1 MHLQVPWTINHGPW
15 TNNNMNEAEKDPQRH
30 IIIKGARVHNLKNMD
45 VAIPKNKLV
54 VVTGMSGSGKS
65 SLAFD
70 TLYAEGQRRYV
81 ESLSSYARQF
91 LGRMNK
97 PDVDYIKGI
106 APAIAI
112 EQKVIT
118 SNPRSTVGTSTEIYD
133 YLKLL
138 FSRIGKTISPV
149 SGGIVKKDSVTD
161 VINFIMTLPDETQV
175 TVLCPLYPHNN
186 RSLKEEL
193 AVLMQKGFVRVE
205 FKGKLSKIESLLED
219 MSIVDDG
226 SWLVEELK
234 VEGEKPKAE
243 SKKVKGKS
251 AKKKAESEE
260 TEVQLG
266 TNGLQLTTYNSQQT
280 VRIVIDRISKNE
292 EDETLSRLGD
302 SIQTAFFEGKGDCY
316 VRFTQ
321 PDPDNEQE
329 RFFCDRFEL
338 DGIRFEE
345 PTPNFFSFNNPYGAC
360 KRCEG
365 YGKVIG
371 IDADLVIPD
380 KSKSVYEGAIAPWR
394 GEKMREW
401 NDKLIKN
408 ALKFDF
414 PIHRQYNQLT
424 EKQQQLL
431 WTGNSYFQGLDAFF
445 KEIEEQT
452 YKIQYRVML
461 SRYRGKTTCPDCKG
475 SRLRQDAS
483 YVKINGKSITDV
495 VLMPLDKALEFFK
508 NIELNETD
516 AKVGKRLLMEIT
528 NRLLFLN
535 DVGLRYLTLNRL
547 SNTLSGGES
556 QRINLATSLGS
567 SLVGSIYVLDE
578 PSIGLH
584 PRDTQRLISVL
595 KSLRDVG
602 NTVLVVE
609 HEEEIMKAADH
620 IIDIGPEAG
629 THGGNLMFSGTYD
642 EIIKDDNS
650 LTGRYLSGKE
660 KIAIPTSRRK
670 WNDFIEIKGAREN
683 NLKHVNAKFPLGVLT
698 VVTGVSGS
706 GKTSLV
712 KRVLAPVLQKTL
724 GSYNGEQTGSF
735 DSIEGDYQKIE
746 QVELVDQNPIGRSS
760 RSNPVTYVKAWDEI
774 RNLFAE
780 QPISKAA
787 GLKPSAFYFN
797 VEGGRCDVCQ
807 GEGEVKIEMQFMA
820 DIFLT
825 CEACG
830 GKRFKQHILDV
841 TYHDK
846 NVSEVLGMTIEEA
859 LEFFNKEAKI
869 ITKIKPLMDVGLGY
883 VQLGQSSNTL
893 SGGEAQRIKLA
904 SFLVKGNN
912 THKTLFIFDE
922 PTTGLHFADI
932 KKLLKSFDALLDQG
946 NTIIVIE
953 HNMDVIKCADW
964 VIDIGPE
971 GGDYGGKVVFEGLP
985 ENLIKEKD
993 SYTGKFLKERF

>member
-1 MHLQVPWTINHGPW
+1 MSKETD
-15 TNNNMNEAEKDPQRH
+15 KDPQKH
-30 IIIKGARVHNLKNMD
+30 IIIKGARVHNLKNID

-54 VVTGMSGSGKS
+54 VITGMSGSGKS

-97 PDVDYIKGI
+97 PEVDYIKGI

-138 FSRIGKTISPV
+138 YSRIGKTISPV

-161 VINFIMTLPDETQV
+161 VINCIMALPDETQV
-175 TVLCPLYPHNN
+175 TILCPLHPHNS

-193 AVLMQKGFVRVE
+193 AVLLQKGFVRVE
-205 FKGKLSKIESLLED
+205 YRENISRIETLLED
-219 MSIVDDG
+219 ELIGDKSWVVD
-226 SWLVEELK
+226 
-234 VEGEKPKAE
+234 EGEKVKAE
-243 SKKVKGKS
+243 KTKAKGEKL
-251 AKKKAESEE
+251 KEKAAREKTDEE
-260 TEVQLG
+260 DGVPSVLD
-266 TNGLQLTTYNSQQT
+266 TTPPEASYAPLK
-280 VRIVIDRISKNE
+280 IVVDRIAKNDT
-292 EDETLSRLGD
+292 DETISRLGD

-316 VRFTQ
+316 VRYQ
-321 PDPDNEQE
+321 LPEIEQETE

-365 YGKVIG
+365 YGKIIG
-371 IDADLVIPD
+371 IDEDLVIPD
-380 KSKSVYEGAIAPWR
+380 KSKTIYEGAIAPWR

-401 NDKLIKN
+401 NDQLIKH
-408 ALKFDF
+408 ALQFDF

-424 EKQQQLL
+424 AKQQRLL
-431 WTGNSYFQGLDAFF
+431 WTGNKYFRGLDAFF
-445 KEIEEQT
+445 KELEEQT

-461 SRYRGKTTCPDCKG
+461 SRYRGKTTCTECKG
-475 SRLRQDAS
+475 SRLREDAS
-483 YVKINGKSITDV
+483 YVKINGRSITDI
-495 VLMPLDKALEFFK
+495 VLMPLDMALNFFA

-516 AKVGKRLLMEIT
+516 QNVGKRLLTEIT

-535 DVGLRYLTLNRL
+535 DVGLSYLTLNRL

-584 PRDTQRLISVL
+584 PKDTQRLISVL
-595 KSLRDVG
+595 QSLRDVG

-609 HEEEIMKAADH
+609 HEEEIMQAADH

-629 THGGNLMFSGTYD
+629 THGGELIFSGTFD
-642 EIIKDDNS
+642 EILKDEKS
-650 LTGRYLSGKE
+650 LTGRYLSRKE
-660 KIAIPTSRRK
+660 NIPIPQSRRK
-670 WNDFIEIKGAREN
+670 WNDFIEIKGGREN
-683 NLKHVNAKFPLGVLT
+683 NLKHVNVKFPMQVLT

-712 KRVLAPVLQKTL
+712 KRILFPAVQKAL
-724 GSYNGEQTGSF
+724 GNYTGEQTGAY

-746 QVELVDQNPIGRSS
+746 QIEMVDQNPIGRSS
-760 RSNPVTYVKAWDEI
+760 RSNPVTYVKAWDDI
-774 RNLFAE
+774 RNLFAA
-780 QPISKAA
+780 QPVAKAA
-787 GLKPSAFYFN
+787 GLKPSAFSFN

-825 CEACG
+825 CETCG

-841 TYHDK
+841 KYQEM
-846 NVSEVLGMTIEEA
+846 NVSEVLGMTIDEA
-859 LEFFNKEAKI
+859 LEFFKKEQKI
-869 ITKIKPLMDVGLGY
+869 INKIKPLVDVGLGY
-883 VQLGQSSNTL
+883 VQMGQSSNTL

-904 SFLVKGNN
+904 SFLLKGNN
-912 THKTLFIFDE
+912 TSKTLFIFDE

-932 KKLLKSFDALLDQG
+932 KKLLKSFDALLEQG

-971 GGDYGGKVVFEGLP
+971 GGDKGGKVVFEGVP
-985 ENLIKEKD
+985 EDLIRQKNN
-993 SYTGKFLKERF
+993 YTGKFLKDRFS